1 MIIRATNKLLNNSG
15 IKPIKNLSDPID
27 KLPGEWYAATIS
39 MLRPGKIA
47 VHFLHYPTFIT
58 ILIPGKSL
66 NKVIPLLPD
75 RTSSL
80 LKRNGYSKLEFL
92 FQLHSKSEIFAT
104 NSRSM
109 LAHMNQIR
117 YNIEYHFALAESIE
131 SIDYDKIEDIH
142 LDYLFGNTSKP
153 LKFVTSLN
161 LLDDLL
167 KNHYDI

>member
-27 KLPGEWYAATIS
+27 RLPGEWYAATIS

-92 FQLHSKSEIFAT
+92 FQLYSKPEIFAT

-117 YNIEYHFALAESIE
+117 YNIEYHFAVAESIE

-142 LDYLFGNTSKP
+142 LDYLFGNISRP
-153 LKFVTSLN
+153 SKFVTSLN

-167 KNHYDI
+167 KNHYGT

>member
-27 KLPGEWYAATIS
+27 NLPGEWYAATIS
-39 MLRPGKIA
+39 MLRPGKIV

-92 FQLHSKSEIFAT
+92 FQLHLKPEIFAT

-117 YNIEYHFALAESIE
+117 YNIEYHFAEAESIE
-131 SIDYDKIEDIH
+131 SIDYDKIEDIF
-142 LDYLFGNTSKP
+142 LDYLFGNVSMP
-153 LKFVTSLN
+153 SKFVTSLN

-167 KNHYDI
+167 KNHYAT